1 MLSNLH
7 EKSMR
12 GVGRGLLTIIA
23 FTAILSLP
31 FFLRPFA
38 VNGSSMAPTLRSDDV
53 VLVDTLSYRLVPIQ
67 RGELLVFRNPHR
79 KTEGDRVEVDI
90 KRVIGLPG
98 ETVHVRADKVVV
110 DRACADAS
118 VPTTQQVPIQPEDG
132 PCQTTYPADTL
143 LGGGTAGGNGNEFDM
158 HLGPQDY
165 FVLGDNRRD
174 SSDSRYFGTVQPEN
188 FIGRAVLR
196 IAPLLSLKALIIN

>member
-1 MLSNLH
+1 MNRVKPYISI
-7 EKSMR
+7 
-12 GVGRGLLTIIA
+12 VGFVII
-23 FTAILSLP
+23 IGIP
-31 FFLRPFA
+31 FILRPFA
-38 VNGSSMAPTLRSDDV
+38 VSGGSMAPTLRSDEV

-98 ETVHVRADKVVV
+98 ETVHVRNDKVVV

-132 PCQTTYPADTL
+132 PCQTTYPASTL

-174 SSDSRYFGTVQPEN
+174 SSDSRYFGAVQGEN
-188 FIGRAVLR
+188 FVGRALMRILPILR
-196 IAPLLSLKALIIN
+196 FAPLAPPFDGI